1 MKRRKRKQ
9 QRRSSSF
16 TPASSFDRP
25 QFKKV
30 RALDAMAAFPNLNSD
45 AGLKKLDEH
54 LLTRY
59 YITSHK
65 ASKDDITIYAALSKS
80 PPSKYVNASR
90 WYDHIETLLS
100 ISGISSE
107 GSGVTIDGSASITE
121 EADGNSKDG
130 VVVIDD
136 DDNDQDVDLIGEE
149 AEERPASLIAS
160 TKKKISW
167 ESIVIVVMPEDDETD
182 MNKLEEQVRSIQMEG
197 LVWGASKV
205 VSVGYGVKLLRI
217 IGTVPLDEEI
227 YVFDGIVETHIM
239 SFGRVNVATSGLY
252 ESLILIQPNEDE
264 ADMKKL
270 EETVRSIHVAGLFWG
285 ASKLVPVG
293 CGIKLLGIECT
304 TVGHLVHLRR
314 IVTLNTFVK
323 EKIADNPY
331 VKSCQTLCL
340 NRIFNG
346 IKEEESDSKDDV
358 DLFGE
363 ERAGPS
369 RVSSKSKESCK
380 SGLVLKRLLG
390 DKPDIKKLEESVRS
404 LQTEGVVWGA
414 CKLMDLLHY
423 IVNNFFLISSFIS
436 IFIATIVKLGYGF
449 KYLRIIFTI
458 VDDLVCFKTVLQ
470 KTGGIHLKR
479 ICKYLKSILLT
490 SQNL

>member
-1 MKRRKRKQ
+1 
-9 QRRSSSF
+9 
-16 TPASSFDRP
+16 
-25 QFKKV
+25 
-30 RALDAMAAFPNLNSD
+30 MAAFPNLNSD

-59 YITSHK
+59 YIT
-65 ASKDDITIYAALSKS
+65 
-80 PPSKYVNASR
+80 R
-90 WYDHIETLLS
+90 
-100 ISGISSE
+100 GISSE

-197 LVWGASKV
+197 LVWGASK
-205 VSVGYGVKLLRI
+205 
-217 IGTVPLDEEI
+217 
-227 YVFDGIVETHIM
+227 
-239 SFGRVNVATSGLY
+239 
-252 ESLILIQPNEDE
+252 
-264 ADMKKL
+264 
-270 EETVRSIHVAGLFWG
+270 
-285 ASKLVPVG
+285 LVPVG

-340 NRIFNG
+340 NRIC
-346 IKEEESDSKDDV
+346 EYRE
-358 DLFGE
+358 
-363 ERAGPS
+363 
-369 RVSSKSKESCK
+369 
-380 SGLVLKRLLG
+380 
-390 DKPDIKKLEESVRS
+390 
-404 LQTEGVVWGA
+404 
-414 CKLMDLLHY
+414 
-423 IVNNFFLISSFIS
+423 S
-436 IFIATIVKLGYGF
+436 IFKLLLKL
-449 KYLRIIFTI
+449 KYFYI
-458 VDDLVCFKTVLQ
+458 
-470 KTGGIHLKR
+470 
-479 ICKYLKSILLT
+479 
-490 SQNL
+490 N

>member
-1 MKRRKRKQ
+1 
-9 QRRSSSF
+9 
-16 TPASSFDRP
+16 
-25 QFKKV
+25 
-30 RALDAMAAFPNLNSD
+30 MAAFPNLNSD

-90 WYDHIETLLS
+90 WYNHIETLLS

-160 TKKKISW
+160 TTKKISW

-217 IGTVPLDEEI
+217 IGTVPLDEETD
-227 YVFDGIVETHIM
+227 VFEGIVETQIM
-239 SFGRVNVATSGLY
+239 SFGRVNVETSDLY
-252 ESLILIQPNEDE
+252 ESLVLIQPNEDE

-285 ASKLVPVG
+285 A
-293 CGIKLLGIECT
+293 
-304 TVGHLVHLRR
+304 
-314 IVTLNTFVK
+314 
-323 EKIADNPY
+323 
-331 VKSCQTLCL
+331 
-340 NRIFNG
+340 
-346 IKEEESDSKDDV
+346 
-358 DLFGE
+358 
-363 ERAGPS
+363 
-369 RVSSKSKESCK
+369 
-380 SGLVLKRLLG
+380 
-390 DKPDIKKLEESVRS
+390 
-404 LQTEGVVWGA
+404 
-414 CKLMDLLHY
+414 CKL
-423 IVNNFFLISSFIS
+423 
-436 IFIATIVKLGYGF
+436 
-449 KYLRIIFTI
+449 IIF
-458 VDDLVCFKTVLQ
+458 LNYRPNPFLNSWK
-470 KTGGIHLKR
+470 LKYFY
-479 ICKYLKSILLT
+479 I
-490 SQNL
+490 N

>member
-1 MKRRKRKQ
+1 
-9 QRRSSSF
+9 
-16 TPASSFDRP
+16 
-25 QFKKV
+25 
-30 RALDAMAAFPNLNSD
+30 
-45 AGLKKLDEH
+45 
-54 LLTRY
+54 
-59 YITSHK
+59 
-65 ASKDDITIYAALSKS
+65 
-80 PPSKYVNASR
+80 
-90 WYDHIETLLS
+90 
-100 ISGISSE
+100 
-107 GSGVTIDGSASITE
+107 
-121 EADGNSKDG
+121 DG

-340 NRIFNG
+340 NRI
-346 IKEEESDSKDDV
+346 
-358 DLFGE
+358 
-363 ERAGPS
+363 
-369 RVSSKSKESCK
+369 SCK

-414 CKLMDLLHY
+414 
-423 IVNNFFLISSFIS
+423 S
-436 IFIATIVKLGYGF
+436 TIVKLGYGF

-479 ICKYLKSILLT
+479 IYFFHHTNLLVET
-490 SQNL
+490 SSLLNFVAEIDFRISGVLQKEKQPVGFEVEST

>member
-346 IKEEESDSKDDV
+346 IKEEESDSKMNHRIY
-358 DLFGE
+358 FAAWNTQSK
-363 ERAGPS
+363 RAGLAWIFTDS
-369 RVSSKSKESCK
+369 TGLRINQGTTTKDQISSPLIAEALALRSALLSAETLGFRKLRCFSDNSTLIRAINTDLQIKEIYGIIK
-380 SGLVLKRLLG
+380 
-390 DKPDIKKLEESVRS
+390 DIK
-404 LQTEGVVWGA
+404 T
-414 CKLMDLLHY
+414 
-423 IVNNFFLISSFIS
+423 ISSAFVGITFS
-436 IFIATIVKLGYGF
+436 FFSRSMNVEADGLAKQ
-449 KYLRIIFTI
+449 YLSSS
-458 VDDLVCFKTVLQ
+458 L
-470 KTGGIHLKR
+470 
-479 ICKYLKSILLT
+479 YLDPFMG
-490 SQNL
+490 

>member
-1 MKRRKRKQ
+1 
-9 QRRSSSF
+9 
-16 TPASSFDRP
+16 
-25 QFKKV
+25 
-30 RALDAMAAFPNLNSD
+30 MAAFPNLNSD

-90 WYDHIETLLS
+90 WYNHIETLLS

-136 DDNDQDVDLIGEE
+136 DYNDQDVDLIGEE

-160 TKKKISW
+160 TTKKISW

-227 YVFDGIVETHIM
+227 DVFESIVETQIM
-239 SFGRVNVATSGLY
+239 SFG
-252 ESLILIQPNEDE
+252 Q
-264 ADMKKL
+264 
-270 EETVRSIHVAGLFWG
+270 
-285 ASKLVPVG
+285 
-293 CGIKLLGIECT
+293 
-304 TVGHLVHLRR
+304 
-314 IVTLNTFVK
+314 
-323 EKIADNPY
+323 
-331 VKSCQTLCL
+331 
-340 NRIFNG
+340 
-346 IKEEESDSKDDV
+346 DDV

-369 RVSSKSKESCK
+369 RVSSKS
-380 SGLVLKRLLG
+380 LVLKRLLG
-390 DKPDIKKLEESVRS
+390 DKPDIKKLEESVRF
-404 LQTEGVVWGA
+404 LQTEGVVWGG
-414 CKLMDLLHY
+414 M
-423 IVNNFFLISSFIS
+423 
-436 IFIATIVKLGYGF
+436 
-449 KYLRIIFTI
+449 
-458 VDDLVCFKTVLQ
+458 
-470 KTGGIHLKR
+470 
-479 ICKYLKSILLT
+479 
-490 SQNL
+490 

>member
-252 ESLILIQPNEDE
+252 EFSALILIQPNEDE

-414 CKLMDLLHY
+414 
-423 IVNNFFLISSFIS
+423 S
-436 IFIATIVKLGYGF
+436 TIVKLGYGF

>member
-1 MKRRKRKQ
+1 
-9 QRRSSSF
+9 
-16 TPASSFDRP
+16 
-25 QFKKV
+25 
-30 RALDAMAAFPNLNSD
+30 MAAFPNLNSD

-59 YITSHK
+59 YITSSNLITISHK

-90 WYDHIETLLS
+90 WYNHIETLLS

-160 TKKKISW
+160 TTKKISW

-217 IGTVPLDEEI
+217 IGTVPLDEETD
-227 YVFDGIVETHIM
+227 VFEGIVETQIM
-239 SFGRVNVATSGLY
+239 SFGRVNVETSDLY
-252 ESLILIQPNEDE
+252 ESLVLIQPNEDE

-285 ASKLVPVG
+285 ASKFVPVG

-323 EKIADNPY
+323 EQIADNPY
-331 VKSCQTLCL
+331 VKSCQTLSL

-346 IKEEESDSKDDV
+346 IKEEESDSEDDF

-414 CKLMDLLHY
+414 
-423 IVNNFFLISSFIS
+423 S
-436 IFIATIVKLGYGF
+436 TIVKLGYGF

-479 ICKYLKSILLT
+479 I
-490 SQNL
+490 